1 VRRAARVRTAA
12 FFPASA
18 NPWNLPAPDL
28 PARTYLLIETQS
40 GTELAAH
47 NADMRLPP
55 ASLTKLRTPAYCR
68 RPARLRLNAVFRLKD
83 MLVQSGNKAITWYRL
98 DSTSVLN

>member
-1 VRRAARVRTAA
+1 MRGGCAAIVRRAARVRTAA
-12 FFPASA
+12 FFHASA

-55 ASLTKLRTPAYCR
+55 ASLTKLMTACVLSGD
-68 RPARLRLNAVFRLKD
+68 LRAC
-83 MLVQSGNKAITWYRL
+83 G
-98 DSTSVLN
+98 